1 MTAGPVFFKQL
12 EGLMTKKSLDDSDFG
27 IAGLDEPPARP
38 TSVRY
43 QVLVAACCLA
53 VITYIHRVGF
63 ATASAEFKDSLGLSD
78 QHLGYMMAAFMI
90 GYGLFE
96 IPWGFLGD
104 RFGVRNILAAIIL
117 GGSTLTACLAL
128 VAFLPRNVPVV
139 VAFLVLLRFLFGA
152 FQAGTFPAISRLTA
166 DWLPTTERGSAQ
178 GTIWMS
184 SRLGGALAPLLLVW
198 LFAAMGDWKMP
209 LVLVAVLGLAWCAW
223 FWPWFRNLPEEMAQV
238 NRAER
243 KLIEAGRASRTGA
256 AHGDVP
262 WGRMLRSRSV
272 WALCLMY
279 GFLGFSGNFYLTLL
293 PTYLKNHRQLSSG
306 ATGWLT
312 SLPFAFGVVAC
323 FVGGSFSDVVIRRW
337 GKRWGRRIVGAAG
350 LTVAGLAILAVPW
363 VENVV
368 ALGFLLVLAFFGNDL
383 AMAPAWAAAADIGE
397 RHTGTLAGT
406 MNMMASFMAALQA
419 IVVGR
424 FLQSDDLVMPFVV
437 LAVSYALGTLA
448 WIGVDVRQT
457 LAESH

>member
-1 MTAGPVFFKQL
+1 MGDEHLEDLEFASTA
-12 EGLMTKKSLDDSDFG
+12 
-27 IAGLDEPPARP
+27 LDESPARP
-38 TSVRY
+38 TRVRY
-43 QVLVAACCLA
+43 QVLAAACGLA

-63 ATASAEFKDSLGLSD
+63 ATASAEFRDSLGLSD

-96 IPWGFLGD
+96 IPWGVLGD
-104 RFGVRNILAAIIL
+104 RLGVRNILAAIIL

-128 VAFLPRNVPVV
+128 AAFLPRNVLVV
-139 VAFLVLLRFLFGA
+139 VSFLVLLRFVFGA
-152 FQAGTFPAISRLTA
+152 FQAGTFPSMSRITA
-166 DWLPTTERGSAQ
+166 DWLPTTERGSAW

-209 LVLVAVLGLAWCAW
+209 LVLVAVLGLGWCAW

-238 NRAER
+238 NRAEL
-243 KLIEAGRASRTGA
+243 KLIEAGRAPRA
-256 AHGDVP
+256 AAVHGDAP
-262 WGRMLRSRSV
+262 WGRMMRSRTV

-279 GFLGFSGNFYLTLL
+279 GFLRFSGNFYLTLL

-306 ATGWLT
+306 TAGWLT

-323 FVGGSFSDVVIRRW
+323 FVGGSLSDVVIRRW
-337 GKRWGRRIVGAAG
+337 GKRWGRRIVGGAG
-350 LTVAGLAILAVPW
+350 LTLAGLAILAVPW

-368 ALGFLLVLAFFGNDL
+368 ALGSLLVLAFFGNDL

-406 MNMMASFMAALQA
+406 MNMMASFMAAIQA

-424 FLQSDDLVMPFVV
+424 LLQSDDLIMPFVV

-457 LAESH
+457 LVESH